1 MKKIFSIFIVL
12 LFLMGGV
19 FLSRSNERT
28 PKKGIE
34 STVTIANTKSTT
46 TKPTT
51 TKPTT
56 TKSTTT
62 KPTTTKPTTT
72 KSTTTKPTT
81 TKPTTTKSTTT
92 KSTTTTTS
100 DKQVYIAPK
109 YGKKY
114 HYDNQCN
121 GTGKYIPIELE
132 KAKEEGYSPCK
143 KCCK

>member
-12 LFLMGGV
+12 LFLMGGGC
-19 FLSRSNERT
+19 LSRSYERT

-34 STVTIANTKSTT
+34 STVTTT

-51 TKPTT
+51 TKP
-56 TKSTTT
+56 
-62 KPTTTKPTTT
+62 
-72 KSTTTKPTT
+72 
-81 TKPTTTKSTTT
+81 
-92 KSTTTTTS
+92 TTTTTS

>member
-1 MKKIFSIFIVL
+1 M
-12 LFLMGGV
+12 
-19 FLSRSNERT
+19 
-28 PKKGIE
+28 
-34 STVTIANTKSTT
+34 A
-46 TKPTT
+46 T

-62 KPTTTKPTTT
+62 KPTTTK
-72 KSTTTKPTT
+72 STTTKPTA
-81 TKPTTTKSTTT
+81 TKSTTT
-92 KSTTTTTS
+92 ATS

-132 KAKEEGYSPCK
+132 KAKEEGYTPCE